1 MREEDLSRALA
12 EYLRRER
19 LGNINKIEKNNLYYD
34 ILKIN
39 NEINNINN
47 EYIYKEAKTRIISDE
62 TNDEIR
68 IPSRKTYYGPTAEE
82 KESARTR
89 FMQDDTQVLNV
100 SSPRYLREDVGVII
114 TSITRNINSIT
125 YALNTSDEVQ
135 QAAILE
141 AKKQGYV
148 FHADTPLFML
158 YNPELIRLS
167 IEKDINTIT
176 NDVDSVIILYC
187 QMGSRS
193 RKALEKLKRL
203 GYKNLYNLKG
213 GLENL

>member
-1 MREEDLSRALA
+1 MREEDLARALA

-19 LGNINKIEKNNLYYD
+19 LGNNELNINKIEKNLYYYN
-34 ILKIN
+34 LKFN
-39 NEINNINN
+39 NEINNI
-47 EYIYKEAKTRIISDE
+47 YKEYTYKEDKTRSINDE

-68 IPSRKTYYGPTAEE
+68 IPSRKTYYGPTVEE
-82 KESARTR
+82 MESARTR

-141 AKKQGYV
+141 AKK
-148 FHADTPLFML
+148 
-158 YNPELIRLS
+158 
-167 IEKDINTIT
+167 
-176 NDVDSVIILYC
+176 
-187 QMGSRS
+187 
-193 RKALEKLKRL
+193 
-203 GYKNLYNLKG
+203 
-213 GLENL
+213 